1 MTTEELITQ
10 FYDWEHRGRGWT
22 VFDEAVDIE
31 PLLVRLYL
39 FDLSPEHPVT
49 DDGRRETFFSRLLS
63 NGRSQAVQS
72 PALTEQRDRLADYK
86 EYCEFASSLQSCGYF
101 AHDFLELRL
110 VFPNNFEVSKTVA
123 ENLLL
128 SFAYASAPL
137 SFEIIGTGKE
147 IVIQMAVS
155 EADSKSVVQQIK
167 SHLPGCLIVE
177 TGDHL
182 SDSWIHGGEH
192 RLIVDFGLS
201 NEFFLPLNTI
211 HSDTDILTTLV
222 GALSDLNHGE
232 VGVFQV
238 LFQKT
243 RQNWAEE
250 IQNAL
255 YIFEDTNF
263 FENIPAASSLVK
275 TKINRPIF
283 ACNLRIAARSAY
295 SERSMQIVRSL
306 AASLIPLANASSNEF
321 IPLSNDGYSYSD
333 HEGCLIDRQTF
344 RSGMILN
351 SDELV
356 SMVHP
361 PNRKVVSEK
370 LVRESEQ
377 TKPAPA
383 IAFNNEFAIGLNTH
397 QGTTEEVSLSS
408 QMRTR
413 HVHLIGSSG
422 SGKST
427 LLLGLIKQDLESGQ
441 GLCAIDPHGD
451 LIEDVIANVPDR
463 RLQDVIL
470 FDPSDSEF
478 PIGFN
483 ILKANS
489 ELEKNLLSSDL
500 VATFRR
506 MSTTW
511 GDVMDSVLAN
521 AILAFVE
528 SRQGG
533 TLFELRRFLIEKDF
547 RHEFLETV
555 DDLSIHYF
563 WENEFPHLGTKR
575 QASILIRLDSFLRS
589 KLIRNIV
596 CQKDT
601 KLNCRR
607 VMDDKKVLLI
617 KLSQGLI
624 GEENAHLLGTLLVSK
639 LYQTALSRQDSS
651 DRPYFWVYLDEFQH
665 FITPSMESILSG
677 VRKYNLGLHLSHQ
690 EYRQMQSRSPEVAS
704 SVLSN
709 CYTRICFR
717 LGDADSEKFAS
728 GFSFFDSKALQNLG
742 VGEAIARVERAE
754 YDFNLEVE
762 RVPAVDQKTAEH
774 RRRAILQNTRENFA
788 KGKEEVEAEL
798 IAGNF
803 SASKAAGTKEDKPK
817 TSESTQGKATQETAS
832 DRQSQKQEAADR
844 STEPVPQSKE
854 ENTHRYLQNIL
865 KRIGEDNGFV
875 VRLEQQV
882 FGGIGRIDVV
892 LEAKSLRIAC
902 EIANT
907 NTAQYEIQNIQKG
920 LAAGFDKVVVISND
934 KRHLTSI
941 RKNAESVIT
950 ENLLSRVHFLE
961 PEHFHLF
968 LEKLNA
974 EPKTNSKDEKVK
986 GYTVNVSYKDT
997 SKTDQEIRKQVI
1009 AEILKNAEGRKN

>member
-1 MTTEELITQ
+1 MEELITTQ

-22 VFDEAVDIE
+22 VFDEAVEVE

-39 FDLSPEHPVT
+39 FDLSPEHPVM
-49 DDGRRETFFSRLLS
+49 DDGRRQTFFSKLLG
-63 NGRSQAVQS
+63 NGRSQAPQTQ
-72 PALTEQRDRLADYK
+72 ALTEQRRSLADYK
-86 EYCEFASSLQSCGYF
+86 GYCEFASSPQPCGYF
-101 AHDFLELRL
+101 AHDFLEFRL

-137 SFEIIGTGKE
+137 GFEIIGTEKE
-147 IVIQMAVS
+147 VVIQLAVS
-155 EADSKSVVQQIK
+155 EANFKSVAQQIR
-167 SHLPGCLIVE
+167 SHLPGCLILE
-177 TGDHL
+177 TRDHL
-182 SDSWIHGGEH
+182 SDSWMHGEED

-201 NEFFLPLNTI
+201 NEFFLPLNPI
-211 HSDTDILTTLV
+211 HRDIDILTTLV

-263 FENIPAASSLVK
+263 FENIPAISSLVK
-275 TKINRPIF
+275 TKISRPIF

-306 AASLIPLANASSNEF
+306 AASLLPLANASSNEF
-321 IPLSNDGYSYSD
+321 IPLSNDGYSDSD
-333 HEGCLIDRQTF
+333 HEGCLLDRQTF

-383 IAFNNEFAIGLNTH
+383 IALNNEFAIGLNTH

-441 GLCAIDPHGD
+441 GLCVIDPHGD
-451 LIEDVIANVPDR
+451 LIEDVISNVPDK

-470 FDPSDSEF
+470 FDPYDSEF
-478 PIGFN
+478 PVGFN

-506 MSTTW
+506 MSTSW

-528 SRQGG
+528 CKRGG

-547 RHEFLETV
+547 RDEFLETV
-555 DDLSIHYF
+555 NDPSIHYF
-563 WENEFPHLGTKR
+563 WKQEFPHLGTKP
-575 QASILIRLDSFLRS
+575 QGSILIRLDSFLRN

-596 CQKDT
+596 CQKET
-601 KLNCRR
+601 KLNFRKL
-607 VMDDKKVLLI
+607 MDDSKVLLI

-624 GEENAHLLGTLLVSK
+624 GEENAQLLGTLLVSK

-651 DRPYFWVYLDEFQH
+651 DRPYFWLYLDEFQH

-690 EYRQMQSRSPEVAS
+690 EYRQMLSRNAEVAS

-709 CYTRICFR
+709 CFTRICFR

-742 VGEAIARVERAE
+742 VGQAIARIERSE
-754 YDFNLEVE
+754 YDFNLTVE
-762 RVPAVDQKTAEH
+762 RVPKVDDETAER
-774 RRRAILQNTRENFA
+774 RRRAILQNTREHFA
-788 KGKEEVEAEL
+788 KTKEEVEAEL
-798 IAGNF
+798 IAENF
-803 SASKAAGTKEDKPK
+803 SASKAAEPK
-817 TSESTQGKATQETAS
+817 QQNSKRVDIRDTAIQEIV
-832 DRQSQKQEAADR
+832 QKQDAADR
-844 STEPVPQSKE
+844 VIEPVPESSKE
-854 ENTHRYLQNIL
+854 ENSHRYLQNIL
-865 KRIGEDNGFV
+865 KRIGEDNGYV
-875 VRLEQQV
+875 VTLEQQV
-882 FGGIGRIDVV
+882 FGGIGRVDVA
-892 LEAKSLRIAC
+892 LEAKSLKIAC
-902 EIANT
+902 EIAKT
-907 NTAQYEIQNIQKG
+907 NTAQYETQNIQKC
-920 LAAGFDKVVVISND
+920 LAAGFGKIVVVSSDKKHLSN
-934 KRHLTSI
+934 I
-941 RKNAESVIT
+941 RRSAEKTIT
-950 ENLLSRVHFLE
+950 ENLLSNVHFLE

-968 LEKLNA
+968 LEKLNSEA
-974 EPKTNSKDEKVK
+974 KTCSKDERIK
-986 GYTVNVSYKDT
+986 GYTVNVSHKET
-997 SKTDQEIRKQVI
+997 SKTDQEIREKTI
-1009 AEILKNAEGRKN
+1009 AEILKNAEERMR